1 MFSKILRNQN
11 KKTFSQFQIET
22 AKQNHI
28 ITDVLI
34 LLSSESKPTV
44 YGAFILYMM
53 NMANTA
59 LILIN
64 FQSAW
69 RDQSSDYYLEHFE
82 SLIPQAQKLLDHA
95 RDMQYKIIFIKH
107 IDPHGPFSEKDEN
120 SEIIPELMPQD

>member
-1 MFSKILRNQN
+1 
-11 KKTFSQFQIET
+11 
-22 AKQNHI
+22 
-28 ITDVLI
+28 
-34 LLSSESKPTV
+34 
-44 YGAFILYMM
+44 MM

-82 SLIPQAQKLLDHA
+82 SLIPQAQKLLAHA
-95 RDMQYKIIFIKH
+95 RDMQYKVIFIKH
-107 IDPHGPFSEKDEN
+107 IDPHGSFSEKDEN

>member
-1 MFSKILRNQN
+1 
-11 KKTFSQFQIET
+11 
-22 AKQNHI
+22 
-28 ITDVLI
+28 
-34 LLSSESKPTV
+34 
-44 YGAFILYMM
+44 MM

-59 LILIN
+59 LVLIN

-69 RDQSSDYYLEHFE
+69 RNQSSDYYLEHFE

-120 SEIIPELMPQD
+120 SEIIPELIPQREISVLIIKHFLLMSSRGLKTLSSAESLPISV